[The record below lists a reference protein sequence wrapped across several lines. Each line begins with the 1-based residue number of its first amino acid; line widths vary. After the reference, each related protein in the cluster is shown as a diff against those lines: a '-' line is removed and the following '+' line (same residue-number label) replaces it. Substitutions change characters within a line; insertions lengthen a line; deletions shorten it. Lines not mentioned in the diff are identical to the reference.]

1 MCVRVLSLHILC
13 GGPLEQRCRP
23 VLGTSPPFMFPVAL
37 CGTLSLLLLI
47 LLMSWPRLV
56 FLFARQ
62 HLHCCCCW
70 VAQSCL
76 TLCDPMNCSTPGFPV
91 LHSSQNLLRLRA
103 TESVMTSNHLI
114 PCSPL
119 LLPSIFPSIRVFSSE
134 SALHIRWPKY
144 WSFSISPFNEYSR
157 LISFRI
163 DWFDLA
169 VQGILESLL
178 QHHNLKAFFSAQSS
192 LWSNSHIH
200 M

>member
-1 MCVRVLSLHILC
+1 M
-13 GGPLEQRCRP
+13 
-23 VLGTSPPFMFPVAL
+23 LGTSPPFMFPVAL

-144 WSFSISPFNEYSR
+144 WSFSISPYSEYSG
-157 LISFRI
+157 LIFFRI
-163 DWFDLA
+163 DWFDLFS
-169 VQGILESLL
+169 VQGDQESSPAPQFKSVSSSAFSLL
-178 QHHNLKAFFSAQSS
+178 YGPAFILGHNYWKNHSFD
-192 LWSNSHIH
+192 
-200 M
+200 